1 MKKYV
6 LLFTLIVSLLFVSCQ
21 TTMPNEAQR
30 TITVQGKAVVYAE
43 PDRATFSISVNELS
57 ETTKEAQ
64 QLANQK
70 VQQIL
75 RVLQSFDIEEK
86 RVKTSSLSITPEYRW
101 VEESQVLVGQRVRQS
116 LNVEVRNIKENSVLL
131 SQLFDALGNINSI
144 SIGSISFDKEDTTKE
159 SQLSRTEA
167 VEHATAV
174 ASDYARA
181 FNLQLGK
188 PIEVVESSNDYRIVP
203 LMASVMKMDS
213 SFSTEIPTG
222 EIEITSSVSVVFEL
236 Y

>member
-1 MKKYV
+1 MH
-6 LLFTLIVSLLFVSCQ
+6 
-21 TTMPNEAQR
+21 
-30 TITVQGKAVVYAE
+30 
-43 PDRATFSISVNELS
+43 
-57 ETTKEAQ
+57 
-64 QLANQK
+64 
-70 VQQIL
+70 
-75 RVLQSFDIEEK
+75 IEEK
-86 RVKTSSLSITPEYRW
+86 GIKTSSLSITPEYRW
-101 VEESQVLVGQRVRQS
+101 VEEKQVLVGQRVRQS

-131 SQLFDALGNINSI
+131 SQLFDALGDINSI